1 MIFADVKGELVDDT
15 GTSLPTSRTPIP
27 IAFCITE
34 LDPGGAEKILMEIA
48 AGLDRRDW
56 SPHVYCLGKPG
67 QVADELRLRGVPVT
81 SYQARGIWDAWR
93 VVNRLTSDLSQQ
105 RPQLLQTFLFHG
117 NILGRLAGYRAGV
130 PVIVS
135 GIRVAER
142 DRRWQLWIDRLSN
155 RLVSRNICVSEEVA
169 LFSEQVG
176 GLDRRKS
183 LVIPNGVDR
192 SRFRRTAAANW
203 EEFGLPV
210 GCRPLVTV
218 GRLTKQKG
226 HAVLLEAWS
235 KVSPMFSSEHLVFVG
250 DGELRDELK
259 KQALDLKINQS
270 THFLGYQSNIA
281 GSLRGAG
288 AFVLPSLWEGMP
300 NVLLEALAAG
310 LPVVSTRVEGTP
322 PLVVEG
328 SNGWLVQPGDAGDL
342 ATGIIRLLQAKSR
355 WAEMGVNSQTIL
367 GEDFTIEGMVDRYAA
382 CYQALCESQRNQT
395 GETASSAPSPKIL

>member
-1 MIFADVKGELVDDT
+1 MDDT
-15 GTSLPTSRTPIP
+15 GTSLPAFKKPVP

-34 LDPGGAEKILMEIA
+34 LDPGGAEKTLMEIA

-67 QVADELRLRGVPVT
+67 PVADELRLCGVPVT

-142 DRRWQLWIDRLSN
+142 DRRWQLWIDRLTN

-176 GLDRRKS
+176 RLDRRKS

-192 SRFRRTAAANW
+192 SRFRRTPAVNW
-203 EEFGLPV
+203 EEFGLPM
-210 GCRPLVTV
+210 GSRPLVTV

-226 HAVLLEAWS
+226 HSILLEAWS
-235 KVSPMFSSEHLVFVG
+235 RVSPMFSSEHMVFVG
-250 DGELRDELK
+250 DGELRDQLQKRAIELK
-259 KQALDLKINQS
+259 IEHS
-270 THFLGYQSNIA
+270 TRFLGYQSNVA
-281 GSLRGAG
+281 GLLRGAG

-342 ATGIIRLLQAKSR
+342 ATGVTRLLEAKSR

-367 GEDFTIEGMVDRYAA
+367 GEDFTIKGMVDRYAA
-382 CYQALCESQRNQT
+382 CYYALCDSQANRAR
-395 GETASSAPSPKIL
+395 ETASFAPSPKIL